1 VKNFIISSYLGN
13 YEYSVKNNLDVLLR
27 DIKLENYNLLVID
40 SKISSNYPSIEKS
53 LEINKISIEVDSESK
68 SIEKLPYFLSLF
80 IECDLKKGSKILVVG
95 GATMQDIFGTVCCLY
110 FRGLEWGFVPTTIL
124 AQGDSCVGSKTSL
137 DGFGRKNQFGVFYP
151 PIKIYICRDFLNTLP
166 IKEIYSGIGDVMHYL
181 LPYDED
187 NKFLSEL
194 LSLSIS
200 KNISKLIDFSIL
212 ISSKA
217 MKIKSELL
225 KIDEFDKGP
234 RKIFNFGHTFGH
246 AIEKSTNIYLPHG
259 IAVLCG
265 LLVSLNFHKF
275 DSSLESFIFIQRET
289 LKQLINIIFIN
300 ENLNISVNKKDLKK
314 NLLSDKK
321 NTLFYKVRVIIPTS
335 NAESLWTSQHLKSVY
350 GLNYIDSNLNYC
362 LEVFEC
368 LDHINGINFI

>member
-1 VKNFIISSYLGN
+1 MKNFIISSYLGN